1 MEGQHYHIENSF
13 HLENCTEAIVESWKE
28 YGSILVYIIDGR
40 QRSELQ
46 NALQHAMY
54 REIGK
59 QLFGGDMEHAKC
71 ECKLTIGVPILR
83 ETSEDFRRVYDNN
96 LKKLVYDAKLEVI
109 GMISISSLFSVEC
122 AHRYIDL
129 IYDTYAQKGVNWT
142 NFINRSKDA
151 LKA

>member
-1 MEGQHYHIENSF
+1 MEGQHYHIDNSF
-13 HLENCTEAIVESWKE
+13 QFDNCTAAMKESWEKH
-28 YGSILVYIIDGR
+28 GSILVYIIDGR

-59 QLFGGDMEHAKC
+59 QLFGGDMEHAKS

-83 ETSEDFRRVYDNN
+83 ETSKDFRRVYDDN
-96 LKKLVYDAKLEVI
+96 LKTLDYGAKLEVI
-109 GMISISSLFSVEC
+109 GMISISSLFNVES
-122 AHRYIDL
+122 AHKYIDL
-129 IYDTYAQKGVNWT
+129 IYDTYAQKGVSWT
-142 NFINRSKDA
+142 NFINRSRDA